1 MTTEAPA
8 ETTTPV
14 VKPVDH
20 VGIPGLAIL
29 IPLAIVGLAIVGAV
43 CYVVIGLILGYRKK
57 GKFDAKRKA
66 APVETVAEEPMDES
80 EEPQEESLEEPV
92 ATEE

>member
-1 MTTEAPA
+1 MIIL
-8 ETTTPV
+8 
-14 VKPVDH
+14 
-20 VGIPGLAIL
+20 GIDP
-29 IPLAIVGLAIVGAV
+29 GLAIVGAV

-66 APVETVAEEPMDES
+66 APVETVAEEPMDE
-80 EEPQEESLEEPV
+80 PQEESLEEPV